1 MAAGALFAMMGNAE
15 RQYWAT
21 HGPLAAKPKPFVVLL
36 SDGESITVIERRSSR
51 EAAETI
57 AANFSG
63 GAWVEFDPEH
73 FRSSG
78 TTMG

>member
-1 MAAGALFAMMGNAE
+1 MIDTQEAQWWAL
-15 RQYWAT
+15 
-21 HGPLAAKPKPFVVLL
+21 HGPLHGDHLKQKPFVVLL

-57 AANFSG
+57 AQGIAG
-63 GAWVEFDPEH
+63 GTAWVEFDPEH

-78 TTMG
+78 TTMA